1 MRLSVINQ
9 KHLSI
14 LEEIKKSGGKVDSGE
29 PNDSVLLIDGLNT
42 FIRVFSAI
50 PTTNEDGIHIGG
62 IVGFLRSIG
71 YAINMVRPTRTIIVF
86 DGKGG
91 SNRRRK
97 IFPEYKAGRKMSVRL
112 NRTTGVSLTR
122 EDEHKMMIAQLNRV
136 VEYLECLP
144 LTIVNM
150 ENIEADDVIGYC
162 SKHLFKNNKTTI
174 LSTDKDFIQL
184 VDETTRVYSPT
195 KKKMYDEEKV
205 FEEYGIHP
213 KNFLLFRMFDGDKS
227 DGIPGV
233 NGIGMKTL
241 IKLFPF
247 METEEKYTLDDI
259 YRSAETQK
267 NPLCEKVLQSK
278 DLLDMNKTLMDLEDG
293 IISGQTKLKVKEI
306 VERPIQRLIKHRFQ
320 TMFLEDK
327 MYTALPNL
335 NSWLA
340 TTFNRMN
347 HIAEKTHDG

>member
-1 MRLSVINQ
+1 MIN
-9 KHLSI
+9 KRHLSI
-14 LEEIKKSGGKVDSGE
+14 LNQIKESGGEIDNEK
-29 PNDSVLLIDGLNT
+29 PNDSVLLIDGMNL

-50 PTTNEDGIHIGG
+50 PTTNEDGVHVGG
-62 IVGFLRSIG
+62 IVGFLRSL
-71 YAINMVRPTRTIIVF
+71 AFNINMIRPTRTIIVF

-97 IFPEYKAGRKMSVRL
+97 IFPQYKMGRKMSYRL
-112 NRTTGVSLTR
+112 NRANNFLTR
-122 EDEHKMMIAQLNRV
+122 EEEQQMMIRQLNRV

-144 LTIVNM
+144 VSIMNM
-150 ENIEADDVIGYC
+150 EQTEADDVIGYL
-162 SKHLFKNNKTTI
+162 SKHIYRNSKTTI
-174 LSTDKDFIQL
+174 VSTDKDFLQL
-184 VDETTRVYSPT
+184 VDKNTNVYSPT

-233 NGIGMKTL
+233 NGIGKKTL

-247 METEEKYTLDDI
+247 METEQKFELDDI

-278 DLLDMNKTLMDLEDG
+278 DLLDLNRQLMDLEDG

-306 VERPIQRLIKHRFQ
+306 VERPIQRVIKHRFQ

-327 MYTALPNL
+327 LYQALPNL

-340 TTFNRMN
+340 TTFSRLNFM
-347 HIAEKTHDG
+347 AEETHK

>member
-1 MRLSVINQ
+1 MTNQ
-9 KHLSI
+9 RHLSI
-14 LEEIKKSGGKVDSGE
+14 LDEIKKSGGDLDIGN
-29 PNDSVLLIDGLNT
+29 PNDSVMLIDGMNL

-62 IVGFLRSIG
+62 IVGFLRSL
-71 YAINMVRPTRTIIVF
+71 AFNINMIRPTRTIIVF
-86 DGKGG
+86 DVKGV
-91 SNRRRK
+91 SNRGRK
-97 IFPEYKAGRKMSVRL
+97 IFPEYKMGRKMSYRL
-112 NRTTGVSLTR
+112 NRAHVSLTR
-122 EDEHKMMIAQLNRV
+122 DEEKKMMIRQLNRV

-144 LTIVNM
+144 ISIMNM
-150 ENIEADDVIGYC
+150 ENCEADDVIGYL
-162 SKHLFKNNKTTI
+162 SKHIYKENKTTI
-174 LSTDKDFIQL
+174 VSTDKDFLQL

-195 KKKMYDEEKV
+195 KKKMYDEDKV

-247 METEEKYTLDDI
+247 MATENKHTLDDI
-259 YRSAETQK
+259 YRSSETQK
-267 NPLCEKVLQSK
+267 VPLCEKILQSK

-293 IISGQTKLKVKEI
+293 IISGQQKLKVKEI

-327 MYTALPNL
+327 MYQALPNL

-347 HIAEKTHDG
+347 YIAQETHK

>member
-1 MRLSVINQ
+1 MIN
-9 KHLSI
+9 KRHLSI
-14 LEEIKKSGGKVDSGE
+14 LNQIKESGGEIDNEK
-29 PNDSVLLIDGLNT
+29 PNDSVLLIDGMNL

-50 PTTNEDGIHIGG
+50 PTTNEDGVHVGG
-62 IVGFLRSIG
+62 IVGFLRSL
-71 YAINMVRPTRTIIVF
+71 AFNINMIRPTRAIIVF

-97 IFPEYKAGRKMSVRL
+97 IFPEYKMGRKMSYRL
-112 NRTTGVSLTR
+112 NRAHDFLTR
-122 EDEHKMMIAQLNRV
+122 EEEQQMMIRQLNRV

-144 LTIVNM
+144 VSIMNM
-150 ENIEADDVIGYC
+150 EQTEADDVIGYL
-162 SKHLFKNNKTTI
+162 SKHIYRNSKTTI
-174 LSTDKDFIQL
+174 VSTDKDFLQL
-184 VDETTRVYSPT
+184 VDKNTNVYSPT

-233 NGIGMKTL
+233 NGIGKKTL

-247 METEEKYTLDDI
+247 METEQKFELDDI

-278 DLLDMNKTLMDLEDG
+278 DLLDLNRQLMDLEDG

-306 VERPIQRLIKHRFQ
+306 VERPIQRVIKHRFQ

-327 MYTALPNL
+327 LYQALPNL

-340 TTFNRMN
+340 TTFSRLNFM
-347 HIAEKTHDG
+347 AEESHK

>member
-1 MRLSVINQ
+1 M
-9 KHLSI
+9 
-14 LEEIKKSGGKVDSGE
+14 
-29 PNDSVLLIDGLNT
+29 
-42 FIRVFSAI
+42 
-50 PTTNEDGIHIGG
+50 
-62 IVGFLRSIG
+62 
-71 YAINMVRPTRTIIVF
+71 
-86 DGKGG
+86 
-91 SNRRRK
+91 
-97 IFPEYKAGRKMSVRL
+97 GRKMSYRL
-112 NRTTGVSLTR
+112 NRAHDFLTR
-122 EDEHKMMIAQLNRV
+122 EEEQQMMIRQLNRV

-144 LTIVNM
+144 VSIMNM
-150 ENIEADDVIGYC
+150 EQTEADDVIGYL
-162 SKHLFKNNKTTI
+162 SKHIYRNSKTTI
-174 LSTDKDFIQL
+174 VSTDKDFLQL
-184 VDETTRVYSPT
+184 VDKNTNVYSPT

-233 NGIGMKTL
+233 NGIGKKTL

-247 METEEKYTLDDI
+247 METEQKFELDDI

-278 DLLDMNKTLMDLEDG
+278 DLLDLNRQLMDLEDG

-306 VERPIQRLIKHRFQ
+306 VERPIQRVIKHRFQ

-327 MYTALPNL
+327 LYQALPNL

-340 TTFNRMN
+340 TTFSRLNFM
-347 HIAEKTHDG
+347 AEESHK

>member
-1 MRLSVINQ
+1 MIN
-9 KHLSI
+9 KRHLSI
-14 LEEIKKSGGKVDSGE
+14 LDEIKKSGGEVDNE
-29 PNDSVLLIDGLNT
+29 KPNDSVLLIDGMNL

-50 PTTNEDGIHIGG
+50 PTTNEDGVHVGG
-62 IVGFLRSIG
+62 IVGFLRSL
-71 YAINMVRPTRTIIVF
+71 AFNINMIRPTRTIIVF

-97 IFPEYKAGRKMSVRL
+97 IFPEYKMGRKMSYRL
-112 NRTTGVSLTR
+112 NRAHNFLTR
-122 EDEHKMMIAQLNRV
+122 EEEQQMMIRQLNRV

-144 LTIVNM
+144 VSIMNM
-150 ENIEADDVIGYC
+150 ENIEADDVIGYL
-162 SKHLFKNNKTTI
+162 SKHIYKNNKTTI
-174 LSTDKDFIQL
+174 VSTDKDFLQL
-184 VDETTRVYSPT
+184 VDETTSIYSPT
-195 KKKMYDEEKV
+195 KKKMYNEDEV

-241 IKLFPF
+241 VKLFPF
-247 METEEKYTLDDI
+247 MKTKEKYTLDDI

-327 MYTALPNL
+327 MFTALPNL

-347 HIAEKTHDG
+347 FIAEETHK

>member
-1 MRLSVINQ
+1 MRYSVIN
-9 KHLSI
+9 KRHLSI
-14 LEEIKKSGGKVDSGE
+14 LDEIKKSGGEVDNE
-29 PNDSVLLIDGLNT
+29 KPNDSVLLIDGMNL

-50 PTTNEDGIHIGG
+50 PTTNEDGVHVGG
-62 IVGFLRSIG
+62 IVGFLRSL
-71 YAINMVRPTRTIIVF
+71 AFNINMIRPTRTIIVF

-97 IFPEYKAGRKMSVRL
+97 IFPQYKMGRKMSYRL
-112 NRTTGVSLTR
+112 NRAHNFLTR
-122 EDEHKMMIAQLNRV
+122 EEEQQMMIRQLNRV

-144 LTIVNM
+144 VSIMNM
-150 ENIEADDVIGYC
+150 ENIEADDVIGYL
-162 SKHLFKNNKTTI
+162 SKHIYKNNKTTI
-174 LSTDKDFIQL
+174 VSTDKDFLQL
-184 VDETTRVYSPT
+184 VDETTSIYSPT
-195 KKKMYDEEKV
+195 KKKRYNEDEV

-241 IKLFPF
+241 VKLFPF
-247 METEEKYTLDDI
+247 MKTKEKYTLDDI

-278 DLLDMNKTLMDLEDG
+278 DLLDLNKQLMDLEDG

-306 VERPIQRLIKHRFQ
+306 VERPIQRVIKHRFQ
-320 TMFLEDK
+320 KMFLEDK
-327 MYTALPNL
+327 LYQALPNL

-340 TTFNRMN
+340 TTFNKLNFM
-347 HIAEKTHDG
+347 AEETHK

>member
-1 MRLSVINQ
+1 MIN
-9 KHLSI
+9 KRHLSI
-14 LEEIKKSGGKVDSGE
+14 LNQIKESGGEIDNEK
-29 PNDSVLLIDGLNT
+29 PNDSVMLIDGMNL

-62 IVGFLRSIG
+62 IVGFLRSL
-71 YAINMVRPTRTIIVF
+71 AFNINMIRPTRTIIVF

-97 IFPEYKAGRKMSVRL
+97 IFPEYKMGRKMSYRL
-112 NRTTGVSLTR
+112 NRAHVSLTR
-122 EDEHKMMIAQLNRV
+122 DEEKKMMIRQLNRV

-144 LTIVNM
+144 ISIMNM
-150 ENIEADDVIGYC
+150 ENCEADDVIGYL
-162 SKHLFKNNKTTI
+162 SKHIYKENKTTI
-174 LSTDKDFIQL
+174 VSTDKDFLQL

-195 KKKMYDEEKV
+195 KKKMYDEDKV

-247 METEEKYTLDDI
+247 MATENKHTLDDI
-259 YRSAETQK
+259 YRSSETQK
-267 NPLCEKVLQSK
+267 VPLCEKILQSK

-293 IISGQTKLKVKEI
+293 IISGQQKLKVKEI

-327 MYTALPNL
+327 MYQALPNL

-347 HIAEKTHDG
+347 YIAQETHK